1 MLGGGVSYQEKVKTD
16 LLKVSP
22 TLIKKYTAES
32 QQVTDAMAM
41 CLSKIISSNIS
52 VAITGLASQGGSET
66 KTKSVGTIFF
76 SVYIKRKLYRERKH
90 FLGTPLQIRRKA
102 CDYLYQWVV
111 EVMNAA

>member
-1 MLGGGVSYQEKVKTD
+1 MLGGVVSYQEKVKTD

-66 KTKSVGTIFF
+66 KTKPVGQFFF
-76 SVYIKRKLYRERKH
+76 SIH
-90 FLGTPLQIRRKA
+90 
-102 CDYLYQWVV
+102 
-111 EVMNAA
+111 